1 MPRLIPKVKLVTV
14 LLVTVLIAMLIAP
27 VAYSAAPVI
36 DLSKGSGSGS
46 RANPN
51 SIEGRLARIE
61 RMLESQTLVE
71 MTLRMESMQ
80 QEMQQMFGE
89 IEVMSHDIST
99 LKRRQ
104 RDLYL
109 DIDNRFKKLEAQ
121 SAGVDTG
128 VATDQ
133 TATMSGNDVTAK
145 TDSLPTLGAPG
156 EPAVVDEA
164 VLQKKAYQ
172 MAFNLLRE
180 GKYDLAKTQF
190 ASFIK
195 RYPESDY
202 ADNAQ
207 YWLGEVNY
215 VLRDFSGALI
225 EFNKVLTVYPNSSKY
240 ADALLK
246 IGLSQYELEQWSQAS
261 TSFKTIIKKFPKSS
275 AAQLAEKRLKK
286 IKLQ

>member
-1 MPRLIPKVKLVTV
+1 MPSLMLKVI
-14 LLVTVLIAMLIAP
+14 LLAISIILIAP

-36 DLSKGSGSGS
+36 DLSKSSGSGG
-46 RANPN
+46 RADPD

-61 RMLESQTLVE
+61 RMLDSQTLVE
-71 MTLRMESMQ
+71 MTLRLESMQ

-89 IEVMSHDIST
+89 LEVISHDITS

-109 DIDNRFKKLEAQ
+109 DIDNRFKKLESQ
-121 SAGVDTG
+121 SMGVDTG
-128 VATDQ
+128 ASANSSQAANNNTQ
-133 TATMSGNDVTAK
+133 KGT
-145 TDSLPTLGAPG
+145 PG
-156 EPAVVDEA
+156 SDKSNLAQDGSEEPVILDEEQ
-164 VLQKKAYQ
+164 LQKKAYQ
-172 MAFNLLRE
+172 SAFNLLRE
-180 GKYDLAKTQF
+180 GKYDSAKSQF

-195 RYPESDY
+195 SYPKSEY

-215 VLRDFSGALI
+215 VLRDFNGALV
-225 EFNKVLTVYPNSSKY
+225 EFNKVLTVYPDSSKY

-261 TSFKTIIKKFPKSS
+261 KSFNEIIKKFPKSS
-275 AAQLAEKRLKK
+275 AAQLAEKRLNK
-286 IKLQ
+286 IKLK